1 MMVMEVE
8 IYNATNVSRVA
19 LSKLINH
26 ITGKEQGTRLFQ
38 PVWPEQAQTTHL
50 DGIYCSLPMT
60 SGQISTSN
68 PNAKGAL

>member
-26 ITGKEQGTRLFQ
+26 ITGKEQWTRLFQ
-38 PVWPEQAQTTHL
+38 PVWPEQAQTTH
-50 DGIYCSLPMT
+50 
-60 SGQISTSN
+60 
-68 PNAKGAL
+68 